1 MEINL
6 VARFHLEVERAR
18 HEYERRRDDSRY
30 DPQVVEYYHGILRAM
45 LDSYYIVREASYDDK

>member
-18 HEYERRRDDSRY
+18 REYERRRDDSRY

-45 LDSYYIVREASYDDK
+45 LDSYYIVREASLDDK